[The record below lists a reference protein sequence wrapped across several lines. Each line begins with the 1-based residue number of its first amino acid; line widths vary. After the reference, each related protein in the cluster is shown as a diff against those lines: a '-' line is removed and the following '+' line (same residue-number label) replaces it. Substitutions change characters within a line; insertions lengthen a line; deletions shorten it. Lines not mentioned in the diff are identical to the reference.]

1 MNHATLSFQ
10 QLREIVSP
18 VCEQF
23 GVQELSLFGS
33 HARGE
38 AHERSDYDFIVV
50 FDRAKSGRRSDR
62 FFGLLFF
69 LEDNLSEQIDLLEQ
83 DAIRNPYLKEAIE
96 RDKLL
101 IYKSRDQKASI

>member
-1 MNHATLSFQ
+1 MNHAALNFQ
-10 QLREIVSP
+10 QLRDIVSP
-18 VCEQF
+18 VCEQL
-23 GVQELSLFGS
+23 GVLELSLFGS

-38 AHERSDYDFIVV
+38 ALESSDYDFVVV
-50 FDRAKSGRRSDR
+50 FDHTKSGRRSDR

-83 DAIRNPYLKEAIE
+83 DAIQNPYLKEAIE

-101 IYKSRDQKASI
+101 IYESRDQKASI